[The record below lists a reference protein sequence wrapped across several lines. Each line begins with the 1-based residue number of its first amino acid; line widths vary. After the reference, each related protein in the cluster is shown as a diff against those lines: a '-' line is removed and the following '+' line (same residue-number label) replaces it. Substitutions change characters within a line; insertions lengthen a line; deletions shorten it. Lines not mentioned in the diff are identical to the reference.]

1 MSNNDYLKRWNNNKI
16 ASLLLTAFF
25 IVSLIEITAEYN
37 EDKYLIWLTK
47 PLILPLL
54 IAYYIRRSNQVNLFF
69 LLALFSCWIA
79 NLFFIENTWNYLL
92 FGVGFFLVY
101 RILVISIVLK
111 KAKMPSLLPMFIG
124 VIPFIFIYALVTIF
138 TFSTLGDS
146 LYLFLIQGVF
156 TIFLGGLSLGNF
168 MIAPNKTNRV
178 LFMSTTLF
186 ALNQFIFLLRFYYE
200 DANLFQAIA
209 MVFFVFGQFLLT
221 KYMFYTEKQKNRY
234 IIVNKL
240 SEVN

>member
-1 MSNNDYLKRWNNNKI
+1 MSDNDYLKKWNNNKI
-16 ASLLLTAFF
+16 ANLLLTVFF

-37 EDKYLIWLTK
+37 EDKYLIWMTK

-54 IAYYIRRSNQVNLFF
+54 MAYYLRQSNQINRFF
-69 LLALFSCWIA
+69 LIALFACWIA
-79 NLFFIENTWNYLL
+79 NLFFIENSWNYILL
-92 FGVGFFLVY
+92 GVGFFLVY

-111 KAKMPSLLPMFIG
+111 KTKMPSLLPMFIG
-124 VIPFIFIYALVTIF
+124 IIPFVFIYASVAIF

-156 TIFLGGLSLGNF
+156 TIFLGGFSLGNF
-168 MIAPNKTNRV
+168 MMAPNKTNRV
-178 LFMSTTLF
+178 LFISTMLF
-186 ALNQFIFLLRFYYE
+186 AINQFVFLLRFYFE

-209 MVFFVFGQFLLT
+209 MIFFVCGQYLLT
-221 KYMFYTEKQKNRY
+221 QYMLYTEKQKNRY

-240 SEVN
+240 SEVD